1 MVWIKKEIKSDHD
14 YSVNRNLIPVMLIIT
29 IVIFVY
35 VADEKGTFQS
45 ISLITGYPKSN
56 MGVGSIAPTMGISQ
70 TYSGSLNIQMHHRD
84 SLDVSED
91 RLEGKEVVTT
101 FYKRLSDGRYVTLGS
116 GNDAMVIVEG
126 RDKKLY
132 FTIHPLKG
140 NDLFISPNMIAH
152 TEINPRVLDFE
163 YLDVTG
169 DNIPEWIFTFD
180 ITGLPH
186 QPYMTYPI
194 IALFSMTYDEGE
206 MVLNSPSDFEVY
218 AGSSLNNIKWELYVP
233 EKKAVAVNKVEL
245 IIDDP
250 DSSKISLKDSW
261 VKIPQ
266 IDNLE
271 LTEMDQMMTSN
282 KMIYSYEFGKDLSG
296 TDYVSTQRNSNPS
309 HDMTVRLHTY
319 LEEGDELGVT
329 LKVTSI
335 SPDQGYTTV
344 SDTVKLIPTSG
355 GDEIEEISWIGK

>member
-1 MVWIKKEIKSDHD
+1 MVWIKKQIKSDHD

-45 ISLITGYPKSN
+45 ISLITGYPKSD
-56 MGVGSIAPTMGISQ
+56 MGVGSIAPTMVIPQ
-70 TYSGSLNIQMHHRD
+70 TYSGSLNIQVQHRD
-84 SLDVSED
+84 TLDLSKE
-91 RLEGKEVVTT
+91 RIEGKEVSTT
-101 FYKRLSDGRYVTLGS
+101 FYKRLSDGRFVTLGS
-116 GNDAMVIVEG
+116 GDNSMVPVIDSD
-126 RDKKLY
+126 RILY
-132 FTIHPLKG
+132 FTVHPLKG
-140 NDLFISPNMIAH
+140 NDLYISPNMMTH
-152 TEINPRVLDFE
+152 SEVNPRVLDLE

-169 DNIPEWIFTFD
+169 DNIPEWIFAFD
-180 ITGLPH
+180 ITGLPTH
-186 QPYMTYPI
+186 FPQSYPI
-194 IALFSMTYDEGE
+194 ISLFSMTYDEGE
-206 MVLNSPSDFEVY
+206 MILNSPSDFEVL

-233 EKKAVAVNKVEL
+233 EKKAVAVNRVEL

-261 VKIPQ
+261 IKIPQ

-282 KMIYSYEFGKDLSG
+282 EMIYSYEFGKDLSG
-296 TDYVSTQRNSNPS
+296 TDYVSTQHNSDPS

-335 SPDQGYTTV
+335 SPDQGYSTI
-344 SDTVKLIPTSG
+344 SDTVRLIPTSG
-355 GDEIEEISWIGK
+355 DSEL